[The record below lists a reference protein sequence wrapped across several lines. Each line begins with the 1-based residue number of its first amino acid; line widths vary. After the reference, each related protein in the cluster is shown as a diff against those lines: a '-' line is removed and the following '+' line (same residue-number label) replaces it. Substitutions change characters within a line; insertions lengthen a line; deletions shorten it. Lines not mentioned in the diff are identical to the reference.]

1 MGTGARGLAALLVVL
16 AGIGVPFAAEPLLDA
31 VGIVALL
38 MVALLVGADGSRLAR
53 VAGIVA
59 LVGLACLWALGY
71 GALVDRGQG
80 EAIRQVLLGGFA
92 LLLGLRLAPVVSP
105 LVRRLP
111 RVPLLVTGPLPAL
124 AAAADALVITHPVFL
139 VPLNRA
145 GLVETGPSPW
155 GAVATLLVVLLVLA
169 EGAHRYVE
177 VPLRTA
183 LS

>member
-16 AGIGVPFAAEPLLDA
+16 AGIGLPFAAEPLLDA

-38 MVALLVGADGSRLAR
+38 VVALLTGADGSPLPR
-53 VAGIVA
+53 VVGIVA

-71 GALVDRGQG
+71 GALVERSQG
-80 EAIRQVLLGGFA
+80 EAIRQVLLAGIA
-92 LLLGLRLAPVVSP
+92 LLLGLRLAPVVSS

-111 RVPLLVTGPLPAL
+111 RVPLLETSPLLAL

-139 VPLNRA
+139 VPLDRA

-155 GAVATLLVVLLVLA
+155 AAVATLLVVLLVLA
-169 EGAHRYVE
+169 EGARRYVE
-177 VPLRTA
+177 LPLRKA